1 VCHFCD
7 TFCLCLRYFCPASVY
22 QLYKMEYPK
31 GSGIKI
37 YDRKNGS
44 SIVRIPVKI
53 TGVLAIRK
61 TFPTIGKAKE
71 YAQNEYHNFKLSG
84 KGLRGLSQ
92 TQMSEVQL
100 AIKRCEKAN
109 VSLTEALDFA
119 LPRMKTKGT

>member
-1 VCHFCD
+1 
-7 TFCLCLRYFCPASVY
+7 
-22 QLYKMEYPK
+22 MEHPK

-37 YDRKNGS
+37 YYRKNGS
-44 SIVRIPVKI
+44 CVVRVPVKI

-61 TFPTIGKAKE
+61 TLPTIGKAKE
-71 YAQNEYHNFKLSG
+71 YAQNEYNYFKLSG
-84 KGLRGLSQ
+84 EGLKGLSQ

-109 VSLTEALDFA
+109 ISLTEALDYA

>member
-1 VCHFCD
+1 
-7 TFCLCLRYFCPASVY
+7 
-22 QLYKMEYPK
+22 MEYPK

-44 SIVRIPVKI
+44 SIVRIPVKV

-61 TFPTIGKAKE
+61 TLPTIGKAKE
-71 YAQNEYHNFKLSG
+71 YAQNEYNYFKLSE
-84 KGLRGLSQ
+84 KGLKGLSQ

-109 VSLTEALDFA
+109 VSLTEALDYA